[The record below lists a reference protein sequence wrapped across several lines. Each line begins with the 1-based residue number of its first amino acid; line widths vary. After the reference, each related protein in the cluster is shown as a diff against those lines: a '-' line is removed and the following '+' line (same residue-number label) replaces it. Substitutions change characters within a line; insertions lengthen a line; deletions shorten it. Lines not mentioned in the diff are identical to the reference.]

1 MGKSYKIILSC
12 VCIAFVFTTLGFG
25 IGKMTDTAPAANGS
39 QNINVSN
46 TGSETKDGSLKD
58 NVDNTG
64 NKTRDSSPNI
74 NFDDTEIEGDG
85 VEVRLQD
92 GSVWTIIADQSV
104 LGDDF
109 DWENY
114 DIWITDGHE

>member
-1 MGKSYKIILSC
+1 MGKSYKIILLC
-12 VCIAFVFTTLGFG
+12 VCIAFVFTTLGSG
-25 IGKMTDTAPAANGS
+25 IGRMTDTAPATNGN

-46 TGSETKDGSLKD
+46 TGSETKDSSLKD
-58 NVDNTG
+58 NVDITG
-64 NKTRDSSPNI
+64 SKTRDSSPNI
-74 NFDDTEIEGDG
+74 NSDDTEIEGNG

-92 GSVWTIIADQSV
+92 GSVWTIIADPSV